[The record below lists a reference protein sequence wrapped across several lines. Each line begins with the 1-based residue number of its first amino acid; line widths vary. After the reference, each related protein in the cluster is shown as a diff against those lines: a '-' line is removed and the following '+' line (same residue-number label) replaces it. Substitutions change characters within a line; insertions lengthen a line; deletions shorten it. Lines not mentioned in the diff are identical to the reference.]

1 MPKRDLREHEIS
13 SRNSPMP
20 FSGGP
25 RVLPSDTHEL
35 MVDHTPT
42 PAITTALDACDR
54 NRFLTVHEV
63 ADLLQVPVSWV
74 YGRMRARS
82 TDKLPAYRIGKYWR
96 FREEEIVTWMQRH
109 RRGSDAA

>member
-1 MPKRDLREHEIS
+1 MPKKDLREHEIS
-13 SRNSPMP
+13 PRNSPMA
-20 FSGGP
+20 FSGRP
-25 RVLPSDTHEL
+25 RVLPSDTHEFPL
-35 MVDHTPT
+35 DRTPT
-42 PAITTALDACDR
+42 HAMATALDVCDH

-74 YGRMRARS
+74 YGRMRRRS

-96 FREEEIVTWMQRH
+96 FREEEIATWMQSH